1 MPKSLAAKMHT
12 IDIYIHTNQTSY
24 VQGRPIVQCCCKRYK
39 CVANSN
45 TPKCPSLDTLCAF
58 EFNGMI
64 TCKFALAFL
73 GALCVFRSRQVL
85 SPSCVSRSAQL
96 KICSLLGALCVFRFS
111 SLRWKTACR
120 HTPGSAESLVQN
132 ICTSQEFKSCM
143 YKVHMF
149 GSPMRIWFNT
159 WYWMT

>member
-85 SPSCVSRSAQL
+85 SPSCVSRSAQF
-96 KICSLLGALCVFRFS
+96 KFARSLAPCASSGSQVFAGKQHVDILPAPRSRLSKTYAHHKNSNLVCTRCTCLGAPC
-111 SLRWKTACR
+111 AY
-120 HTPGSAESLVQN
+120 GSILG
-132 ICTSQEFKSCM
+132 I
-143 YKVHMF
+143 
-149 GSPMRIWFNT
+149 G
-159 WYWMT
+159 